1 MPIVRTIDAAVG
13 ETIEIHW
20 WRRRP
25 YTAAEQGI
33 LGSPDPQKKDLTE
46 ILIDRHTAP
55 PASVWEARALPHKE
69 PETHD

>member
-1 MPIVRTIDAAVG
+1 MPIVRVVQAAEG

-25 YTAAEQGI
+25 DP
-33 LGSPDPQKKDLTE
+33 GSSDPQRKDLTE

-55 PASVWEARALPHKE
+55 PSSVWDARAVAKE
-69 PETHD
+69 PQTQ